1 MKQPI
6 HSNVKR
12 ILEHYDIHLDKSGD
26 TYILDYKID
35 GEIKVI
41 TRENPR
47 HAIREIIKERGE
59 RGNATH
65 LINNLKFLKLNP
77 KKQLYFSEAFMLD
90 TRVIKEKE
98 ISKGTLEE
106 AYESACRTRWTP
118 ENIKD
123 YRATRRKAYLCIQ
136 YFGCNTPPADVTS
149 RKLVDYVAHL
159 RAKGLSN
166 ATINRNLSKIRVVL
180 KHAVLLDFTD
190 KVPIFPWTRET
201 NARTRI
207 LTIKEEENILEF
219 FQKRGKFDFVDFISL
234 AIDTGARVSELL
246 SLKWKDYNEDKSSI
260 FIKSSKNQTSRT
272 IPLVKRSRQVLERKA
287 LKREDSDL
295 NQPIFKITQSSL
307 SWHWKV
313 MKNSLGFGSSQEFVP
328 HMMRHTCATRLAEN
342 DVSVQKI
349 MLWLG
354 HKTPA
359 MSARY
364 THMTANSLFGVVKTL
379 DATKQRRQIKTR
391 R

>member
-12 ILEHYDIHLDKSGD
+12 ILEHYDIHLDKSGN
-26 TYILDYKID
+26 TYILDYQID
-35 GEIKVI
+35 GENKVI
-41 TRENPR
+41 SRDNPR
-47 HAIREIIKERGE
+47 HAIREIINERGE
-59 RGNATH
+59 NEKAFH

-77 KKQLYFSEAFMLD
+77 KKQLYFSESFMLD
-90 TRVIKEKE
+90 PRVVEA
-98 ISKGTLEE
+98 SKTSEGTLQE
-106 AYESACRTRWTP
+106 AYESACKTRWTP

-123 YRATRRKAYLCIQ
+123 YRATRRKAYLCIK
-136 YFGCNTPPADVTS
+136 YFGCDTPPADVTS
-149 RKLVDYVAHL
+149 RKIVDYVAHL
-159 RAKGLSN
+159 RARGLSN

-180 KHAVLLDFTD
+180 KHAVLLGFIDNI
-190 KVPIFPWTRET
+190 PLFPWTREN

-207 LTIKEEENILEF
+207 LTIKEEEKILEF
-219 FQKRGKFDFVDFISL
+219 FQKRGYLDFVDFISL

-246 SLKWKDYNEDKSSI
+246 RLKWQDYNEENSSI
-260 FIKSSKNQTSRT
+260 FIKNSKNQTSRT
-272 IPLVKRSRQVLERKA
+272 IPLVKRSRQVLERK
-287 LKREDSDL
+287 LLEREDSDP
-295 NQPIFKITQSSL
+295 NQPIFYITPDSL

-313 MKNSLGFGSSQEFVP
+313 MKESLGFGSCQEFVP

-354 HKTPA
+354 HKTPS

-379 DATKQRRQIKTR
+379 DATKRTRRTKTR
-391 R
+391 K